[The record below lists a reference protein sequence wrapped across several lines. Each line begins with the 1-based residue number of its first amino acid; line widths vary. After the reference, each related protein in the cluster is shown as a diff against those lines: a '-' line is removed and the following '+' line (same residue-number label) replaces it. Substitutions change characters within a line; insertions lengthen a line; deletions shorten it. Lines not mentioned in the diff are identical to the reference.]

1 MTKINKKGFTLS
13 EALITLSVIGTL
25 ALLVL
30 PGIIKDT
37 TNKASIALLQ
47 GTVQIMNEAVQNE
60 IMRTRATNIKDTN
73 IHNNPQKFFESLDSI
88 KTSGSGQ
95 LNFKPA
101 NGYKTLDGT
110 ATSRGSGNVAAS
122 VILRNGA
129 GVGIQSCSGDTDS
142 CLVAIDINGNKEPNI
157 VGVDYFEL
165 ELVGKTDNKNHKH
178 FGDLGAYPNSGSAS
192 SVKSSCK
199 NGNPMD
205 CYYLLETSGF
215 NHNYL
220 N

>member
-1 MTKINKKGFTLS
+1 M
-13 EALITLSVIGTL
+13 
-25 ALLVL
+25 

-88 KTSGSGQ
+88 KTS
-95 LNFKPA
+95 
-101 NGYKTLDGT
+101 
-110 ATSRGSGNVAAS
+110 GSGNVAAS

>member
-1 MTKINKKGFTLS
+1 M
-13 EALITLSVIGTL
+13 
-25 ALLVL
+25 
-30 PGIIKDT
+30 
-37 TNKASIALLQ
+37 
-47 GTVQIMNEAVQNE
+47 
-60 IMRTRATNIKDTN
+60 
-73 IHNNPQKFFESLDSI
+73 
-88 KTSGSGQ
+88 
-95 LNFKPA
+95 
-101 NGYKTLDGT
+101 DGT

-142 CLVAIDINGNKEPNI
+142 CL